1 MSENVNFNFLKSEFI
16 SKYNNNAEKSS
27 ETNDSDNSI
36 IFSHEEEFKKY
47 IQDETGCDSS
57 VFSFEID
64 EISKMKFENGKFV
77 NPNQTSASLND
88 ENLKLASDF
97 SNFMLDELNS
107 ILSESNSLSVLD
119 INNDG
124 KISTDEAISHVQS
137 IDSDDDGNLDF
148 DELANEAISY
158 GDDSNLDEKTKE
170 EINQNHILDKILSLE
185 NGKNVLTVDEYGQVT
200 EESKKKFLDYIK
212 DYSDDGDEV
221 SEADIKR
228 AWDDIQSG
236 KFSYDTD
243 LSQRR
248 EEIEEEIELDEEN
261 GEKNARENR
270 DTFSKCNDENS
281 VDNMEYDELL
291 AAKDKREQA
300 LEEANTRLNDVY
312 NGLTSSIEKAQDRVD
327 RAEDAYQKAL
337 EKDEKVQ
344 KELKEEQE
352 KLAKD
357 IKNAQD
363 DLAAYNSEMTSKASE
378 QKKLQDEI
386 EDHQKKIEE
395 YNKLLEQYKDDPEKY
410 AEIMAKIGDETS
422 ALESAAKSLKS
433 LNNSISTL
441 NSNISKTQ
449 SDLNSFNSQL
459 SGVQSKISN
468 QASPGVQNALK
479 NYQSAQTNL
488 ENVQQRELKLA
499 QRNVQVKQNQL
510 SDVSNEIT
518 SRDAF
523 QIQNSAYKGQFD
535 FDFSLN
541 LSSRQQNELELFK
554 KTWTEHESQY
564 REVESKTGLPAELIA
579 AIHWRESGGNF
590 NTYLHNGDPLGKTTT
605 HVPKGVY
612 FTDWTTAAIDAIK
625 NYGGNL
631 SNVNK
636 NDISTWYDYAE
647 RYNGLGYRNKGV
659 PSPYVWAG
667 TSNYKC
673 GKYVADGKY
682 DANYVDQQLGVAVML
697 QALIA

>member
-1 MSENVNFNFLKSEFI
+1 MSENVNFNFLKNEFI
-16 SKYNNNAEKSS
+16 SKYNNNAEKSG

-57 VFSFEID
+57 VFSFGID
-64 EISKMKFENGKFV
+64 EISKMKFEDGKFI
-77 NPNQTSASLND
+77 NPNQTSDILND

-107 ILSESNSLSVLD
+107 ILSESTSLSAVDL
-119 INNDG
+119 NNDG
-124 KISTDEAISHVQS
+124 KISASEANNYVQN
-137 IDSDDDGNLDF
+137 IDSNNDNNLDF
-148 DELANEAISY
+148 DELASEALSY
-158 GDDSNLDEKTKE
+158 GDDGNLDEKTKE
-170 EINQNHILDKILSLE
+170 EINQNHILDKILSIE

-221 SEADIKR
+221 TEADLKR

-248 EEIEEEIELDEEN
+248 KEIEEEIELDTKN
-261 GEKNARENR
+261 GEKNAEENR
-270 DTFSKCNDENS
+270 NTFSNANNENS
-281 VDNMEYDELL
+281 VDNMNYDELYS
-291 AAKDKREQA
+291 ARDK
-300 LEEANTRLNDVY
+300 
-312 NGLTSSIEKAQDRVD
+312 KAQEVDNANDRLQAVQNYTYPSIVSAQEMLD
-327 RAEDAYQKAL
+327 NAYQVYQDELAEKEKLEKEREKLTKAL
-337 EKDEKVQ
+337 AKLQQGTPEYNRKKDE
-344 KELKEEQE
+344 
-352 KLAKD
+352 
-357 IKNAQD
+357 
-363 DLAAYNSEMTSKASE
+363 
-378 QKKLQDEI
+378 
-386 EDHQKKIEE
+386 
-395 YNKLLEQYKDDPEKY
+395 
-410 AEIMAKIGDETS
+410 
-422 ALESAAKSLKS
+422 LES
-433 LNNSISTL
+433 L
-441 NSNISKTQ
+441 NSKLTGCLNRIKDLSK
-449 SDLNSFNSQL
+449 D
-459 SGVQSKISN
+459 
-468 QASPGVQNALK
+468 
-479 NYQSAQTNL
+479 YQDAQTNY
-488 ENVQQRELKLA
+488 NAVYQDELKSA
-499 QRNVQVKQNQL
+499 QRNLEVKQNQL
-510 SDVSNEIT
+510 KNIDNEIAL
-518 SRDAF
+518 RDTNKAVF
-523 QIQNSAYKGQFD
+523 SSSNYKGQFD

-564 REVESKTGLPAELIA
+564 REVEAKTGLPAELIA

-612 FTDWTTAAIDAIK
+612 FTDWTAAAVDAIK

-631 SNVNK
+631 SNVNV
-636 NDISTWYDYAE
+636 NDINTWYDYAE
-647 RYNGLGYRNKGV
+647 RYNGLGYRKKGV

-682 DANYVDQQLGVAVML
+682 NPNYVDQQLGVAVML
-697 QALIA
+697 QALTA